1 MRTFHGEYVWKG
13 AEVQIQAEVAPAE
26 HDVGIMAPYPVGV
39 TLMDDKGDKIDLTQE
54 EYDQIMSDD
63 GLLSAIDSWYH
74 QSED

>member
-1 MRTFHGEYVWKG
+1 
-13 AEVQIQAEVAPAE
+13 
-26 HDVGIMAPYPVGV
+26 MAPYPVGV
-39 TLMDDKGDKIDLTQE
+39 ALMDDKGDKIDLTQE